1 MSIILRVE
9 GLLGK
14 MAGTVYGEQVKP
26 TEHNVTC
33 VVGLVLVPRDVG
45 LLHLVRHRPHGT
57 VRVVGL
63 KQVITGKREATGCI
77 TALPHKIRQRNLRRR
92 DEHRFDQRGRLA
104 PSDKTALA

>member
-63 KQVITGKREATGCI
+63 KQVITGI